1 MQPVLTKPRLH
12 HLDLFLLYSPVLVA
26 VLVMLPRLFSP
37 QFGLLDDGKSIIT
50 AQNLV
55 SGDRTFLFDVNDSR
69 FRPIYWLSFAA
80 FYLSV
85 GESVFWYFLLNTVV
99 LCVTT
104 VALMTFS
111 RRSGLTPGQAW
122 MSGIL
127 FVLSGS
133 VIENF
138 YTLSKGEWLQVMFIA
153 LSLIVITAY
162 TAAPSKKRRTG
173 IVSGSALLLLFA
185 MGSKETS
192 MIILPVALAWFAAA
206 WGWSRLSQIDRIEW
220 RGDYLLSSILACMVY
235 LALRLA
241 FTTSAVE
248 TSGYTERFVI
258 SIGQLI
264 ASGTRWAGWL
274 MRDYLYLLTLFLILG
289 IVLIRREKVPYLQV
303 VVDMFVWMIVWVAVY
318 LPWNF
323 MTEYY
328 MLPFAFGAAIL
339 AGSVLGDVAVWRD
352 RLTRWVGGIS
362 VVLIIIT
369 LVNNY
374 TSAGIQLTVDSMN
387 DRLMNT
393 ITRLPYGSMVLIN
406 IQSHNEYT
414 DQIQMQLD
422 ARFGREDMQF
432 QLFNPNVALPPA
444 CQPGNCF
451 VVTPV
456 VENQPLLTVRM
467 GVHEPTQKGWND
479 SLTAYLANHAGWK
492 EFDSFLGSTRM
503 LAVDLPR
510 LFCAVIETRSFC
522 ATPSPLLD
530 TRSFQYGWKIYEQE
544 VP

>member
-1 MQPVLTKPRLH
+1 MQPVSAKRRSH
-12 HLDLFLLYSPVLVA
+12 NLDLFLLYSPVLVA

-55 SGDRTFLFDVNDSR
+55 SGDGTFLFDVNDSR

-80 FYLSV
+80 LYLSV
-85 GESVFWYFLLNTVV
+85 GESVFWYFLLNTAV
-99 LCVTT
+99 LCIATA
-104 VALMTFS
+104 ALMTFS
-111 RRSGLTPGQAW
+111 RRLGLTPRQAW

-153 LSLIVITAY
+153 LSLLVITAY
-162 TAAPSKKRRTG
+162 ATLPSKKRRIG

-192 MIILPVALAWFAAA
+192 VIILPVALAWFTVA
-206 WGWSRLSQIDRIEW
+206 WVWSRISRTDRIGW
-220 RGDYLLSSILACMVY
+220 RGGYLLSSIFACLVY
-235 LALRLA
+235 LTLRLA

-264 ASGTRWAGWL
+264 ASGIRWAGWL
-274 MRDYLYLLTLFLILG
+274 MRDYLYLVTLFLVLG
-289 IVLIRREKVPYLQV
+289 IVIIRRRKTSYMQV
-303 VVDMFVWMIVWVAVY
+303 IAETLVWMIVWVAVY

-328 MLPFAFGAAIL
+328 MLPFAFGAAIF
-339 AGSVLGDVAVWRD
+339 AGCVLGDVTIWRD
-352 RLTRWVGGIS
+352 RITRWMGGLSVG
-362 VVLIIIT
+362 LIIIT
-369 LVNNY
+369 LINNY
-374 TSAGIQLTVDSMN
+374 TSAGIQLTVDLIN
-387 DRLMNT
+387 DRLLTT
-393 ITRLPYGSMVLIN
+393 ISRLPFGSLVLIN
-406 IQSHNEYT
+406 IQSQNEYT

-422 ARFGREDMQF
+422 ARFWREDLEF
-432 QLFNPNVALPPA
+432 HLFNPAVVLPPA
-444 CQPGNCF
+444 CQPRNCF
-451 VVTPV
+451 IVTPV

-467 GVHEPTQKGWND
+467 GVYEPTQKGWND
-479 SLTAYLANHAGWK
+479 SLTAYLADHPVWT
-492 EFDSFLGSTRM
+492 EFDSILGSMRM

-530 TRSFQYGWKIYEQE
+530 TRSFHYGWIVYRLEA
-544 VP
+544 P